1 MNKNILKNKICP
13 LIIITSTLTVVFLGC
28 EKTHINDDFYEINIP
43 TEKTRQIE
51 TFQPKKLSPK
61 EQTGPIEAF
70 RPEELLLSEPT
81 TSKSNTSPETDITPP
96 KELPLTLE
104 ECRSMA
110 LENNLAL
117 QAQLI
122 APSIA
127 EASLRAAEAK
137 FEAAFTTNLGFY
149 RSDLPRGSIEYISD
163 TTYVTSLD
171 GSQGTRAAL
180 DFGVQIPL
188 QTGGSVNFNLAD
200 SRSKDLEENSLLSPW
215 YENDFQ
221 VSVSQPLLQN
231 AGRRTNLHSI
241 RLAKYNK
248 QIQDNATK
256 LEVIMVLA
264 AADRAY
270 WRLYAAR
277 RELQVRKQQHE
288 LAIAQLER
296 AKRFVQAGQMAQ
308 VEILRAEAG
317 VARQLAAIIT
327 AENNLRDRQRE
338 FKRTI
343 NKPGMDIDT
352 ITTIRPASEPDPVNY
367 VFENNRIVEL
377 AIENRTELLELELRL
392 AQDISNI
399 DYARNQ
405 ALPIV
410 NLNYTYNING
420 VGPTRDDSWDM
431 LNEKNYENHYL
442 GLNLWVPLGNEL
454 RKNQLRAAV
463 LTRKQRLATKENI
476 RQLIKQEV
484 LNAIDQLEANWQQ
497 ILASRQSAIL
507 DGRLYEAEMRQFEIG
522 LRTSTDVLEAQTNF
536 ANSQSAEIAALTQY
550 QIALVDLAYATG
562 TLLGAAKV
570 QWEPINP

>member
-1 MNKNILKNKICP
+1 MNKNILQNKIQF
-13 LIIITSTLTVVFLGC
+13 LTAVITLTIVFGGC
-28 EKTHINDDFYEINIP
+28 EKTHINDDFYEINVP
-43 TEKTRQIE
+43 AEQTRQIE
-51 TFQPKKLSPK
+51 TFQP
-61 EQTGPIEAF
+61 
-70 RPEELLLSEPT
+70 EELLPSEPAPT
-81 TSKSNTSPETDITPP
+81 EPNIVPP
-96 KELPLTLE
+96 KELTLTLE
-104 ECRSMA
+104 QCRSMA

-137 FEAAFTTNLGFY
+137 FEAAFTLNSRFY
-149 RSDLPRGSIEYISD
+149 RTDQPGGSIDFLEATSTYI
-163 TTYVTSLD
+163 TSIASSQRTNANLD
-171 GSQGTRAAL
+171 L
-180 DFGVQIPL
+180 GVQVPL
-188 QTGGSVNFNLAD
+188 QTGGTVTFNMAD
-200 SRSKDLEENSLLSPW
+200 SRSKSLERNSLLSPW
-215 YENDFQ
+215 YEENFQ
-221 VSVSQPLLQN
+221 VSISQPLLQN
-231 AGRRTNLHSI
+231 AGHRANLHSI

-277 RELQVRKQQHE
+277 RELQVRKQQHD

-296 AKRFVQAGQMAQ
+296 AKRFVEAGEMAQ

-352 ITTIRPASEPDPVNY
+352 ITSILPASEPDPVNY
-367 VFENNRIVEL
+367 LFEHDRVVDL
-377 AIENRTELLELELRL
+377 AIENRTQLLQLELQL

-431 LNEKNYENHYL
+431 LNDKNYENHYL
-442 GLNLWVPLGNEL
+442 GLNLWVPLGNQL

-463 LTRKQRLATKENI
+463 LTRKQRLASKENV

-484 LNAIDQLEANWQQ
+484 LNAIDQIEANWQQ

-522 LRTSTDVLEAQTNF
+522 LRTSTDVLQAQTNF
-536 ANSQSAEIAALTQY
+536 ANSQSAEISALTQY
-550 QIALVDLAYATG
+550 QISLVDLAYATG

-570 QWEPINP
+570 EWEPLNP